1 MQTLNRVSPFIYSVK
16 DLTRERVIMRD
27 AIRSAVQQPGTHARL
42 PRDYATL
49 ERLYNDGSGAKWL
62 RLTSDAESMRER
74 VSGAPSAVY
83 RLTVEPAL
91 ARALTARGVQL
102 AD

>member
-1 MQTLNRVSPFIYSVK
+1 MPTLNRVSWFIYSVK
-16 DLTRERVIMRD
+16 DLTRERVAMREQ
-27 AIRSAVQQPGTHARL
+27 IRSAVQQPGTHARL

-49 ERLYNDGSGAKWL
+49 ERLQTDDSGAKWL
-62 RLTSDAESMRER
+62 RLTSDAGSMRER

-83 RLTVEPAL
+83 RLTIEPAL

-102 AD
+102 VD